1 MRHALI
7 LAVAL
12 VLAAGWSPA
21 WTQELQVKIKKEHPK
36 LYLTPERINRLK
48 QSIGENT
55 PEWQEF
61 KKTLDG
67 GNADMLDHAL
77 GYVVT
82 GDKGYAAKGVAQ
94 LRQAVKGIGGA
105 QGGGLALGRVMSPMA
120 SIGVAYDWLFPEV
133 PQDLRKEWIDK
144 VNANLS
150 MMKFDGGMWANATQ
164 RHLRG
169 FAVAALSTYPENDQA
184 QKFVNVSYNDHWM
197 QNYVPALNLNGV
209 GGGWHE
215 GPAYASIVVGDL
227 VHYADAMETAT
238 ENAKVYDSIDFF
250 KSRMPYFMLMTWP
263 EKKSFW
269 GARNFWPYP
278 SFGDCERWRCPLISL
293 EHVAQMI
300 LIDHY
305 AATKE
310 ARWALWRF
318 KELKSDW
325 VAATDTRDKFLWAD
339 RHVKPEQAT
348 IRTHWAKGTGTVFT
362 RSDWTESATW
372 VMFQCGA
379 RFSYHQALDQG
390 NFNIYKKGDLV
401 INSGVYEPSGPTEQS
416 GHLQAYKSRAIAH
429 NTLIVWNPDET
440 FPGYR
445 SGNSPPNDGGQRTW
459 RPAGNSPHFTQWLQ
473 HKKAVDTGDILV
485 VEDKDTLVHILADV
499 TGAYNSTYWVSEPN
513 KPKLKEFTREL
524 VHLRPVTPGG
534 EDFVVVFDRV
544 ETTDP
549 SFAKRTL
556 IHTLAEP
563 LVEGKGAEEARGQ
576 TLYKDARNFSTEALN
591 GRLFVQNVLPEKLRL
606 RKVGGRGIM
615 EYGFNGRNY
624 LHEIT
629 PWEDHYGAYRIETE
643 ATEVRTRE
651 LFLQV
656 LSARDKSQGTPPVL
670 SRLSKNGAEGVKIE
684 FTGGSWE
691 VLFASEKKG
700 DYTGDGERPPWG
712 GGMARFTPRER
723 PHLIM
728 TPAPAKTLAL
738 GGGIALTLDGVSTV
752 PIPPCT
758 LAAPTLAIVELP
770 GKRASE
776 VDVTLKTEKPA
787 VARVEFGLNTD
798 CNQLTPWERTPATGH
813 RVVLRGLLPGKE
825 TFFRAMA
832 KFPDG
837 VVAYS
842 KEFQVT
848 PPAKDETPPEI
859 RDVQVTEVYPT
870 MAFAFWRTDDASTSV
885 VEYGETE
892 KLGSTAGSADVK
904 GVLEVDHR
912 VLLSGL
918 KPETK
923 YFVKVRSKN
932 TDGLESAKEALT
944 FTTPAKGPS
953 DIVDD
958 FSKGFDKS
966 QWEGMVDVIE
976 WGQKDRIN
984 GTPAIYVEV
993 EKAGGKMPIV
1003 VLKKGDFE
1011 DFTLTVTARTTE
1023 GAARTAR
1030 DYAVFFGAKDTANFY
1045 AAWFSPSGPDRDIC
1059 GLVRFVNGKAEPVGE
1074 VYGTAP
1080 LMNDTEQKLRIVKK
1094 AKDVIVEIDG
1104 RLFAEAHNVDVPR
1117 GMIGIGSNND
1127 GAAFDNLMVTGV
1139 VPEPNVIEVIQK
1151 KSASPEGIVFE

>member
-1 MRHALI
+1 MRHALT
-7 LAVAL
+7 LVLTL
-12 VLAAGWSPA
+12 VLAVGSSPA
-21 WTQELQVKIKKEHPK
+21 RAEEVQVKIRKEHPK

-48 QSIGENT
+48 QSIQENT

-61 KKTLDG
+61 KKTLDSG
-67 GNADMLDHAL
+67 RADMGDYAL
-77 GYVVT
+77 GFAVT

-94 LRQAVKGIGGA
+94 LRLAVKGLGSA
-105 QGGGLALGRVMSPMA
+105 TGGGLALGRTMSPMA
-120 SIGVAYDWLFPEV
+120 NIGVAYDWLFSEV
-133 PQDLRKEWIDK
+133 PEDLRKEWIDK

-169 FAVAALSTYPENDQA
+169 FAVAALSTYPENSDA
-184 QKFVNVSYNDHWM
+184 QRFVDISYSDHWM
-197 QNYVPALNLNGV
+197 ANYVPALNLNGV

-215 GPAYASIVVGDL
+215 GPAYAAIVVGDL

-238 ENAKVYDSIDFF
+238 ENAKVYDSVDFF
-250 KSRMPYFMLMTWP
+250 KSRMPYFLLMTWP
-263 EKKSFW
+263 EKKDFQ

-278 SFGDCERWRCPLISL
+278 SFGDCERWRCPLLSL
-293 EHVAQMI
+293 EHIAQMI

-305 AATKE
+305 AGTKE
-310 ARWALWRF
+310 AQWALWRF
-318 KELKSDW
+318 RELKSNW
-325 VAATDTRDKFLWAD
+325 GAPGETRNMFLWTN
-339 RHVKPEQAT
+339 RRVQPEPPA

-372 VMFQCGA
+372 VMFQCGD

-401 INSGVYEPSGPTEQS
+401 INSGVYEPSGPTDQD

-459 RPAGNSPHFTQWLQ
+459 RPAGNSPHFSQWLQ
-473 HKKAVDTGDILV
+473 NRKAVDTGDILV
-485 VEDKDTLVHILADV
+485 VEDKDALVHILADV
-499 TGAYNSTYWVSEPN
+499 TGAYNSTYWVSDPN
-513 KPKLKEFTREL
+513 KAKLREFTREL
-524 VHLRPVTPGG
+524 VDLRPVTPGG

-556 IHTLAEP
+556 IHTLNEP
-563 LVEGKGAEEARGQ
+563 LVEGTGVEEARGQ

-606 RKVGGRGIM
+606 RKVGGRGVM

-624 LHEIT
+624 PHEIT
-629 PWEDHYGAYRIETE
+629 PFEDHYGAYRIETE
-643 ATEVRTRE
+643 ATEPRTRE

-656 LSARDKSQGTPPVL
+656 LSPRDKSQGAPPVL

-684 FTGGSWE
+684 FAHGAWE

-700 DYTGDGERPPWG
+700 DYTGDGARPPWG
-712 GGMARFTPRER
+712 GGVARFTPVQG
-723 PHLIM
+723 
-728 TPAPAKTLAL
+728 AAKTLAL
-738 GGGIALTLDGVSTV
+738 GGGIPVTPDGVSAV
-752 PIPPCT
+752 KMPPCT
-758 LAAPTLAIVELP
+758 LGAPTLTDVQLV
-770 GKRASE
+770 GKPTSE
-776 VDVTLKTEKPA
+776 VAVALKTDKPA
-787 VARVEFGLNTD
+787 VARVEFGLNAD
-798 CNQLTPWERTPATGH
+798 CNQLTPWEKTPGTEHKLA
-813 RVVLRGLLPGKE
+813 LRGLLPGKE

-837 VVAYS
+837 VLAYS
-842 KEFQVT
+842 KEFSVT
-848 PPAKDETPPEI
+848 SPAKDETPPEI

-885 VEYGETE
+885 VEYGETG
-892 KLGSTAGSADVK
+892 KLGSAAGNPDVTEA
-904 GVLEVDHR
+904 LEVDHR
-912 VLLSGL
+912 VLMSNL

-932 TDGLESAKEALT
+932 TDGFESVKEGLT
-944 FTTPAKGPS
+944 FTTPARGPS

-958 FSKGFDKS
+958 FSRGFDKS
-966 QWEGMVDVIE
+966 QWEGLVDVIE
-976 WGQKDRIN
+976 WGPKDRIN
-984 GTPAIYVEV
+984 GTPAIYVEPD
-993 EKAGGKMPIV
+993 KAGGKKPMV
-1003 VLKKGDFE
+1003 VLRKGEFD

-1023 GAARTAR
+1023 GGGKSSR
-1030 DYAVFFGAKDTANFY
+1030 DYAVYFGAKDTANFT

-1059 GLVRFVNGKAEPVGE
+1059 GLVRFVNGKCEPVGE

-1080 LMNDTEQKLRIVKK
+1080 LMNDVEQKIRIVKK
-1094 AKDVIVEIDG
+1094 GKDVTVEIDG

-1117 GMIGIGSNND
+1117 GMIGLGSNND

-1139 VPEPNVIEVIQK
+1139 VPAPNVIEVIGK
-1151 KSASPEGIVFE
+1151 KSTTPEGILFE